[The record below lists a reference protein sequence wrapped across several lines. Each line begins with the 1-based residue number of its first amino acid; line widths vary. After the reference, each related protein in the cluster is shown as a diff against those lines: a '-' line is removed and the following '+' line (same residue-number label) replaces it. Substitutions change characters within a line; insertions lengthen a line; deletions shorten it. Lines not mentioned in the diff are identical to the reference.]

1 MSPAALVGQLRC
13 RGVLLAP
20 AGDGRL
26 RYHPREALS
35 DADREYLARNRT
47 AILALFEAD
56 PVGWRA
62 AVMAAQV
69 RRTVALPLFLARASG
84 LRSVPA
90 ALVATR
96 SIATSG
102 IAAAS
107 AWPRP
112 SACSRPSRLL
122 GGPSERPADGR
133 RTGRAGRPFPCAWG
147 WSSRGLTGLRGP
159 PCPGPCRGSAD
170 HRGAAHTRADGVPK
184 QSNHRAPA

>member
-69 RRTVALPLFLARASG
+69 RRTVALPLFLARPGVRFALGSCCSCG
-84 LRSVPA
+84 DPLDSDERYRCRPCVAATVRVLAAVPA
-90 ALVATR
+90 AGV
-96 SIATSG
+96 
-102 IAAAS
+102 S
-107 AWPRP
+107 A
-112 SACSRPSRLL
+112 
-122 GGPSERPADGR
+122 
-133 RTGRAGRPFPCAWG
+133 
-147 WSSRGLTGLRGP
+147 
-159 PCPGPCRGSAD
+159 
-170 HRGAAHTRADGVPK
+170 
-184 QSNHRAPA
+184 